1 MTDRQEI
8 FASIADAIAH
18 QFFVS
23 PELITEQTTA
33 SDIDGWDSLSH
44 VTLILD
50 IERRLNVR
58 LPVKKT
64 TEASD
69 VGQLV
74 QIAMEA
80 VGSK

>member
-1 MTDRQEI
+1 MDRGVI
-8 FASIADAIAH
+8 LAGIVDAIAD

-23 PELITEQTTA
+23 PELITERTTA
-33 SDIDGWDSLSH
+33 SDVDGWDSLSH

-50 IERRLNVR
+50 IERRFNVR

-74 QIAMEA
+74 QIALEA

>member
-1 MTDRQEI
+1 MDRDEI
-8 FASIADAIAH
+8 LAAIVNAIAD
-18 QFFVS
+18 QFFV
-23 PELITEQTTA
+23 PAEIINAQTTA
-33 SDIDGWDSLSH
+33 SDVDGWDSLSH
-44 VTLILD
+44 VTLIMD